1 LHLQLG
7 FKSYLIGKMK
17 VEQELEKETGRFK
30 RSLHHALD
38 GIKYALLHERNF
50 RIEILVAFL
59 VIFLI
64 FFFKVKNWEAILL
77 ILMIMWV
84 LIFELVNTVLERV
97 VDILKPRIHPY
108 ARLIKDLM
116 AAAVLITSVVS
127 VIVGIIIFYP
137 YVRELALLI
146 CFY

>member
-1 LHLQLG
+1 
-7 FKSYLIGKMK
+7 

>member
-1 LHLQLG
+1 
-7 FKSYLIGKMK
+7 MK
-17 VEQELEKETGRFK
+17 VEKELEKETGRFK

-116 AAAVLITSVVS
+116 AAAVLITSIVS

-137 YVRELALLI
+137 YVRELALLV

>member
-1 LHLQLG
+1 MG

-17 VEQELEKETGRFK
+17 VEKELEKETGRFK

>member
-1 LHLQLG
+1 ME
-7 FKSYLIGKMK
+7 K
-17 VEQELEKETGRFK
+17 ELEKETDRFK

-116 AAAVLITSVVS
+116 AAAVLITSIVS
-127 VIVGIIIFYP
+127 AVVGIIIFYP

>member
-1 LHLQLG
+1 MHLQLG